1 MLVNFPSYLEPQTE
15 NFSIFDDLRKRQF
28 KKNQIYFSEVI
39 QYALQLHYISLQSY
53 KFLLDKFPLPTISL
67 LNKIKE
73 GKVDAFK
80 VPKLLLENSSIS
92 KNIVVLFHEMYLQIC
107 VEYCGG
113 EFFGS
118 NINNEFYKSIVCF
131 MIIGLKENVPYVVK
145 AAPLL
150 TFINSDLLKDELL
163 SCLELLITGSFNVR
177 AVTCDNHAA
186 NVSTFTKSIFPFRE
200 DNESLFI
207 NIQSQ
212 KVYLF
217 YDTVH
222 LIKNIRNNLPS
233 KKRLVFPHF
242 SFLSLMMM
250 L

>member
-1 MLVNFPSYLEPQTE
+1 
-15 NFSIFDDLRKRQF
+15 
-28 KKNQIYFSEVI
+28 
-39 QYALQLHYISLQSY
+39 
-53 KFLLDKFPLPTISL
+53 
-67 LNKIKE
+67 
-73 GKVDAFK
+73 
-80 VPKLLLENSSIS
+80 
-92 KNIVVLFHEMYLQIC
+92 
-107 VEYCGG
+107 
-113 EFFGS
+113 
-118 NINNEFYKSIVCF
+118 

-177 AVTCDNHAA
+177 AVTCDNHAV
-186 NVSTFTKSIFPFRE
+186 NVSTFTKSILQFRE

-222 LIKNIRNNLPS
+222 LIKNIRNNFRAKS
-233 KKRLVFPHF
+233 DWYFHNSAF
-242 SFLSLMMM
+242 
-250 L
+250 